1 MLLRELFN
9 RSQKPLLE
17 GGNIWPDTESFDQ
30 VIAQDLANTLE
41 KYLSDAGLEVY
52 RIGSGATPTPGKI
65 SGDLDVMVDLN
76 QAAENFQMEPEG
88 KQVRITLEKFLQSK
102 GLETKKSGV
111 QVHVKLPFH
120 DKFHQV
126 DIKVVPKAGRVH
138 RFHVH
143 DIPKGSPYKGVNK
156 QMMITN
162 LAIHKGLL
170 WSPDEGLFKRNE
182 LGKKSDF
189 LSDDLDEIAQYLLG
203 SQATARDLGSVE
215 SIMAAIPD
223 ESLRNDIFAKARA
236 SSSWQTAT
244 PDAGANATHLEEND
258 FEQDPNFAKY
268 SELMAKY
275 DMLSKEISP
284 DATGLNV
291 QKNTSPQFIQQ
302 VNLLKKQAKQLAGP
316 NIQAWEQARKITT
329 RQSNSQLATHLQEA
343 APSIGRKYQHIE
355 DLVFTNGSIGGLH
368 AIERLQSMTG
378 QGGNIELK
386 WDGSPV
392 IYWGRDENGTF
403 YMIPKNAWEYL
414 KRGKTK
420 LDTGVSTAPRTPDE
434 VQRFIL
440 GTGKVDPDKE
450 AIRKQFAREMS
461 QLWPY
466 LEQASPERGFV
477 EGGLLFHPGA
487 KPTLNNKTGEYEFTP
502 NITTFHI
509 GQSTELGQ
517 RIGKAKVM
525 VAVTGYYPELG
536 SSDEGR
542 MPDAE
547 SLSTPQVI
555 VQGTTYAEPSEG
567 LEISGLLRAQD
578 YISQNANL
586 IDNFIAPKPGLSKPG
601 DVLYKFYNQNLRTL
615 GVKQKFHD
623 WVTRN
628 VSAGQSQKIL
638 ADHAGLNAVLDAV
651 EMITHA
657 KLELINSLSAGT
669 HGGIRQ
675 TKPEGYVQAHP
686 GSQFTHDVPGQFV
699 KAIDQ
704 ANWSPDKE
712 R

>member
-1 MLLRELFN
+1 MFLRELFN
-9 RSQKPLLE
+9 RPQRPLLE
-17 GGNIWPDTESFDQ
+17 GGGNIWPETTPFYPTPDMVQALVKEVQ
-30 VIAQDLANTLE
+30 G
-41 KYLSDAGLEVY
+41 YLRDAGFPIHVQ
-52 RIGSGATPTPGKI
+52 GSGSNQDPDPEHPT
-65 SGDLDVMVDLN
+65 GDLDVSVDLDQVKQFFN
-76 QAAENFQMEPEG
+76 IPPSKKLADDDKAARNA
-88 KQVRITLEKFLQSK
+88 LEKFL
-102 GLETKKSGV
+102 LDNGV
-111 QVHVKLPFH
+111 AATYKAGVTVHI
-120 DKFHQV
+120 KFPYDGKAYQC
-126 DIKVVPKAGRVH
+126 DIKVIRKAEKVAKFH
-138 RFHVH
+138 RHI
-143 DIPKGSPYKGVNK
+143 IPRGSPYKGVHK
-156 QMMITN
+156 QVVLSA
-162 LAIHKGLL
+162 LASAKNML
-170 WSPDEGLFKRNE
+170 WSPDEGLYARDADR
-182 LGKKSDF
+182 KKAD
-189 LSDDLDEIAQYLLG
+189 LVTDDWDKVAEILLG
-203 SQATARDLGSVE
+203 PGHTGRDLGSAE
-215 SIMAAIPD
+215 SIMTAI
-223 ESLRNDIFAKARA
+223 K
-236 SSSWQTAT
+236 
-244 PDAGANATHLEEND
+244 
-258 FEQDPNFAKY
+258 DPA
-268 SELMAKY
+268 
-275 DMLSKEISP
+275 
-284 DATGLNV
+284 
-291 QKNTSPQFIQQ
+291 
-302 VNLLKKQAKQLAGP
+302 LKKQVWDSASSGASWQKAPLRGP
-316 NIQAWEQARKITT
+316 ARP
-329 RQSNSQLATHLQEA
+329 LLEA
-343 APSIGRKYQHIE
+343 APGIGRKYQHIE
-355 DLVFTNGSIGGLH
+355 DLVFTNGSNGGLH

-392 IYWGRDENGTF
+392 IYWGRDEDGTF

-420 LDTGVSTAPRTPDE
+420 LETGVSTAPKTPDE
-434 VQRFIL
+434 VQRFIT
-440 GTGKVDPDKE
+440 GTGRVDPDKE
-450 AIRKQFAREMS
+450 ANRKQYAREMS

-487 KPTLNNKTGEYEFTP
+487 KPTVNKHTGEYEFTP

-509 GQSTELGQ
+509 GQGTELGQ

-536 SSDEGR
+536 SSDESR

-547 SLSTPQVI
+547 ELSTPQVI

-567 LEISGLLRAQD
+567 LELSGLLRAQD
-578 YISQNANL
+578 FISQNANL
-586 IDNFIAPKPGLSKPG
+586 IDGFLAPKPGLSKPG
-601 DVLYKFYNQNLRTL
+601 DILYKFYNQNLRTP

-638 ADHAGLNAVLDAV
+638 ADHAGLNAILDAV

-686 GSQFTHDVPGQFV
+686 GSQFTNDVPGQFV

>member
-1 MLLRELFN
+1 MFLRELFH
-9 RSQKPLLE
+9 RPQQPLLE
-17 GGNIWPDTESFDQ
+17 GGGNIWPETTAFYPTPDMVQALVAEVQ
-30 VIAQDLANTLE
+30 
-41 KYLSDAGLEVY
+41 KYLRDAGLPLHVQ
-52 RIGSGATPTPGKI
+52 GSGANEDPDPEHPT
-65 SGDLDVMVDLN
+65 GDLDVSVDMDQVKQLFN
-76 QAAENFQMEPEG
+76 IPASKNLADDDKAARNA
-88 KQVRITLEKFLQSK
+88 LEKFL
-102 GLETKKSGV
+102 LDNGV
-111 QVHVKLPFH
+111 AATYKAGVTVHI
-120 DKFHQV
+120 KFPYNGQAYQC
-126 DIKVVPKAGRVH
+126 DIKVIRKAEKVSKFH
-138 RFHVH
+138 RHI
-143 DIPKGSPYKGVNK
+143 IPRGSPYKGVHK
-156 QMMITN
+156 QVVLSA
-162 LAIHKGLL
+162 LASAKNML
-170 WSPDEGLFKRNE
+170 WSPDEGLYARDANRKKAE
-182 LGKKSDF
+182 LIT
-189 LSDDLDEIAQYLLG
+189 DDWDQVAEILLG
-203 SQATARDLGSVE
+203 PGHNGRNLGSAE
-215 SIMAAIPD
+215 SIMAAIKDPELKKQVWD
-223 ESLRNDIFAKARA
+223 SA
-236 SSSWQTAT
+236 SSGSSWQKAPTRGPAR
-244 PDAGANATHLEEND
+244 P
-258 FEQDPNFAKY
+258 
-268 SELMAKY
+268 
-275 DMLSKEISP
+275 
-284 DATGLNV
+284 
-291 QKNTSPQFIQQ
+291 
-302 VNLLKKQAKQLAGP
+302 LL
-316 NIQAWEQARKITT
+316 
-329 RQSNSQLATHLQEA
+329 EA
-343 APSIGRKYQHIE
+343 APAIGRKYQHIE
-355 DLVFTNGSIGGLH
+355 DLVFTNGSNGGLH
-368 AIERLQSMTG
+368 AIERLQSMAG
-378 QGGNIELK
+378 PGGNMELK

-420 LDTGVSTAPRTPDE
+420 LETGVSTAPKTPDE

-440 GTGKVDPDKE
+440 GTGRVDPDKE
-450 AIRKQFAREMS
+450 ATRKHFAREMS

-466 LEQASPERGFV
+466 LEQASPQRGFV

-487 KPTLNNKTGEYEFTP
+487 KPTVNKHTGEYEFTP

-517 RIGKAKVM
+517 RIAKAKVM

-536 SSDEGR
+536 SSEESR

-555 VQGTTYAEPSEG
+555 VQGTTYAEPSED
-567 LEISGLLRAQD
+567 LEMSGLLRAQD

-586 IDNFIAPKPGLSKPG
+586 IDNFVAPKPGLSKPG

>member
-1 MLLRELFN
+1 MFLRELFN
-9 RSQKPLLE
+9 RPQKPLLE
-17 GGNIWPDTESFDQ
+17 GGGNIWPETTEFYPTPDMVQ
-30 VIAQDLANTLE
+30 ALVKEVQG
-41 KYLSDAGLEVY
+41 YLRDAGLPLHVQ
-52 RIGSGATPTPGKI
+52 GSGANEDPDPEHPT
-65 SGDLDVMVDLN
+65 GDLDVSVDMDQVKQFFNIPAGKSLADDDK
-76 QAAENFQMEPEG
+76 AARNA
-88 KQVRITLEKFLQSK
+88 LEKFL
-102 GLETKKSGV
+102 LDNGV
-111 QVHVKLPFH
+111 PATYKAGVTVHI
-120 DKFHQV
+120 KFPYDGQAYQC
-126 DIKVVPKAGRVH
+126 DIKVIRKAEKVSKFH
-138 RFHVH
+138 RHI
-143 DIPKGSPYKGVNK
+143 IPRGSPYKGVHK
-156 QMMITN
+156 QVVLSS
-162 LAIHKGLL
+162 LASAKNML
-170 WSPDEGLFKRNE
+170 WSPDEGLYARDANR
-182 LGKKSDF
+182 KKA
-189 LSDDLDEIAQYLLG
+189 DLVTDNWDEVAEILLG
-203 SQATARDLGSVE
+203 PGHNGRDLGSAE
-215 SIMAAIPD
+215 SIMAAI
-223 ESLRNDIFAKARA
+223 K
-236 SSSWQTAT
+236 
-244 PDAGANATHLEEND
+244 
-258 FEQDPNFAKY
+258 DP
-268 SELMAKY
+268 E
-275 DMLSKEISP
+275 
-284 DATGLNV
+284 
-291 QKNTSPQFIQQ
+291 
-302 VNLLKKQAKQLAGP
+302 LKKQVWDSASSGASWQKAPLRGP
-316 NIQAWEQARKITT
+316 ARP
-329 RQSNSQLATHLQEA
+329 LLEA
-343 APSIGRKYQHIE
+343 APGIGRKYQHIE
-355 DLVFTNGSIGGLH
+355 DLVFTNGSNGGMH

-392 IYWGRDENGTF
+392 IYWGRDEDGTF

-420 LDTGVSTAPRTPDE
+420 LETGVSTAPKTPDE
-434 VQRFIL
+434 VQRFIT
-440 GTGKVDPDKE
+440 GTGRVDPDKE
-450 AIRKQFAREMS
+450 ANRKQYAREMS

-487 KPTLNNKTGEYEFTP
+487 KPTVNKHTGEYEFTP

-509 GQSTELGQ
+509 GQGTELGQ
-517 RIGKAKVM
+517 RIAKAKVM

-536 SSDEGR
+536 SSDESR

-547 SLSTPQVI
+547 ELSTPQVI

-567 LEISGLLRAQD
+567 LELSGLLRAQD
-578 YISQNANL
+578 FISQNANL
-586 IDNFIAPKPGLSKPG
+586 IDGFLAPKPGLSKPG
-601 DVLYKFYNQNLRTL
+601 DILYKFYNQNLRTP

-686 GSQFTHDVPGQFV
+686 GSQFTNDVPGQFV

>member
-223 ESLRNDIFAKARA
+223 ESLRNDIFSKARA

-244 PDAGANATHLEEND
+244 PDAGAN
-258 FEQDPNFAKY
+258 
-268 SELMAKY
+268 
-275 DMLSKEISP
+275 
-284 DATGLNV
+284 
-291 QKNTSPQFIQQ
+291 
-302 VNLLKKQAKQLAGP
+302 
-316 NIQAWEQARKITT
+316 
-329 RQSNSQLATHLQEA
+329 ATHLQEA

-355 DLVFTNGSIGGLH
+355 DLVFTNGSNGGLH

-420 LDTGVSTAPRTPDE
+420 LDTGVSTAPKTPDE

-466 LEQASPERGFV
+466 IEQASPERGFV

-601 DVLYKFYNQNLRTL
+601 DVLYKFYNQNLRTP

-686 GSQFTHDVPGQFV
+686 GTQFTHDVPGQFV

>member
-1 MLLRELFN
+1 
-9 RSQKPLLE
+9 
-17 GGNIWPDTESFDQ
+17 
-30 VIAQDLANTLE
+30 
-41 KYLSDAGLEVY
+41 
-52 RIGSGATPTPGKI
+52 
-65 SGDLDVMVDLN
+65 
-76 QAAENFQMEPEG
+76 
-88 KQVRITLEKFLQSK
+88 
-102 GLETKKSGV
+102 
-111 QVHVKLPFH
+111 
-120 DKFHQV
+120 
-126 DIKVVPKAGRVH
+126 
-138 RFHVH
+138 
-143 DIPKGSPYKGVNK
+143 
-156 QMMITN
+156 MMISN

-170 WSPDEGLFKRNE
+170 WSPDEGLYKRNE

-223 ESLRNDIFAKARA
+223 ENLRNDIFAKARA
-236 SSSWQTAT
+236 SSSWQSAT
-244 PDAGANATHLEEND
+244 PDAGANEH
-258 FEQDPNFAKY
+258 Q
-268 SELMAKY
+268 
-275 DMLSKEISP
+275 
-284 DATGLNV
+284 
-291 QKNTSPQFIQQ
+291 
-302 VNLLKKQAKQLAGP
+302 
-316 NIQAWEQARKITT
+316 
-329 RQSNSQLATHLQEA
+329 LQEA
-343 APSIGRKYQHIE
+343 APGIGRKYQHIE
-355 DLVFTNGSIGGLH
+355 DLVFTNGSNGGMH
-368 AIERLQSMTG
+368 AIERLQSMAG
-378 QGGNIELK
+378 KDGNIELK

-392 IYWGRDENGTF
+392 IYWGRDESGTF

-420 LDTGVSTAPRTPDE
+420 LETGVSTAPKTPDE
-434 VQRFIL
+434 VQRFVL
-440 GTGKVDPDKE
+440 GTGRVDPDKE
-450 AIRKQFAREMS
+450 NNRKQYAREMS
-461 QLWPY
+461 NLWPY
-466 LEQASPERGFV
+466 LEKASPEVGFV

-487 KPTLNNKTGEYEFTP
+487 KPNVNKQTGEYEFTP

-536 SSDEGR
+536 SSEESR
-542 MPDAE
+542 IPDAE
-547 SLSTPQVI
+547 SLSTPEVI
-555 VQGTTYAEPSEG
+555 VQGTTYAEPPED
-567 LEISGLLRAQD
+567 LELSGLMRIQD

-586 IDNFIAPKPGLSKPG
+586 IDGFLAPKPGLSKPG
-601 DVLYKFYNQNLRTL
+601 DVLYKFYNQNLRIP

-657 KLELINSLSAGT
+657 KLELINSLGAGT

-686 GSQFTHDVPGQFV
+686 GSQFTNDVPGQFV

-704 ANWSPDKE
+704 ANWSPDRE